1 MGSGYGYSLDR
12 EAVEVL
18 LQCSVGERRRLL
30 AVFEQLARY
39 PFLAG
44 DHRWIGADGRTNE
57 VLDAEAFVVTY
68 WSDHAVRNV
77 RILAIERT

>member
-1 MGSGYGYSLDR
+1 MEGGYGYSLDR

-30 AVFEQLARY
+30 AVFEQLARH
-39 PFLAG
+39 PFSTG
-44 DHRWIGADGRTNE
+44 DYQLSGADGRTYE
-57 VLDAEAFVVTY
+57 VLDAGEFVVTY

-77 RILAIERT
+77 GILAIERV